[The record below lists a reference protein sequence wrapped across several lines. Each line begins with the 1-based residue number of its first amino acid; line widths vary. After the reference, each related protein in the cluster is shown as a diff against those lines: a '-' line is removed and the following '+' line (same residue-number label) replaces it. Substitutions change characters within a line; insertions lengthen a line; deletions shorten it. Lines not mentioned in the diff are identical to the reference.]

1 MRVLLLS
8 LVFYVACV
16 YPVTAQDSRFDTY
29 DGREFN
35 APAFDINK
43 KGAPYINENS
53 GKDNS
58 LLESLTPSEGFEG
71 ATFPPTG
78 WTWGVISGA
87 ATQRW
92 IRTSSTITGSG
103 AYGLSF
109 ACANF
114 NAFNAPVGTVQFL
127 QTPTFP
133 STVGGEVLKFDWH
146 YLPYNASPFPRD
158 SMIVQ
163 NSTDAGATWSNL
175 LIMWGDTTSADYFNV
190 QSMIT
195 GTRSTSSAATD
206 VTWGTKV
213 LSLPVGTNAIRFVGY
228 SQFGN
233 NIYLDNVETLV
244 PGAAYSGGT
253 YTINPSNPPSST
265 NWQTFRAAADSL
277 NRRGINGNI
286 TIDVSPGIYGVGNRF
301 YLKDINGTSSTS
313 RITFQKSGAGQVLLA
328 DTGTS
333 SVNDYAI
340 LIDGADWVTFD
351 GIDIRDVS
359 TVANGQLHRGYYMS
373 AYRSLDGPKNI
384 TIKNSH
390 IVLGGAL
397 NPPGASIGVLGTGM
411 NGGATFPAIQSSSCD
426 SIKVQNVR
434 VNKSDRGI
442 GFFIPLFSPT
452 SAFAWHRDIEISGCV
467 LGDSISIGSRTAPN
481 VIGIIPQGTKD
492 LKVFNNRI
500 DSLGNYL
507 TTSTGAVT
515 GIACQLSTGSVY
527 NNVIRNVTSSNPTSA
542 VPVITGIQAG
552 PNSGDDLYIYNNL
565 IYNFSK
571 GYTGVASA
579 TVGIVGINP
588 TNFWSG
594 ASPTTINHIYNN
606 TVIFTSGAP
615 VPFSSAG
622 INMFAAG
629 LPVDVRNNCIINTI
643 STSDPTSK
651 SFGIGDPN
659 TVRTFLNSNY
669 NNIFVNGTNG
679 FTGGYGTGLV
689 STALTIA
696 DWKAGSTGDT
706 NSLSGDVTFSSLFP
720 LSVDGSVASNWV
732 LNGKGHAQ
740 SIVNNDLNGTS
751 RNTSVSQGTTDIGAD
766 EFNMTVAPNFATES
780 APPTSGGTSYYME
793 FGDTVCIVNWGTGGT
808 LPTGLNVSNRTGD
821 MPPNSGT
828 SHHLA
833 SYVNVTQVGGPLTG
847 TFYNMT
853 YKFGFNELFNITNT
867 TDIRLAKQDG
877 TFWTAYLTEGTGGG
891 QSQVNVPNRSI
902 TVNELNSFSNF
913 TVTDLSDPLST
924 ISLAPVLVSPGL
936 NDTIPPLVPN
946 SFIWLSSNEIVPR
959 PGKTGNNTISDAT
972 ISNYWYE
979 INSDTSGASLILD
992 STLTDTVIT
1001 VPGGT
1006 FTPLSAYF
1014 WRVKAKNQ
1022 NGWGNFS
1029 PWRRV
1034 WIDVGTG
1041 LTNNSEI
1048 PTEYNLYNNYPNPFN
1063 PSTSIRFDIP
1073 VAGFV
1078 SLKVYDITGREVS
1091 TLVNEVLQPSR
1102 YNIDWNGSRFSSG
1115 VYFYRIQAGDFV
1127 KVQKMI
1133 LTK

>member
-1 MRVLLLS
+1 MKTKFSFLSFILVLFLGN
-8 LVFYVACV
+8 LVQ
-16 YPVTAQDSRFDTY
+16 AQDRLDTY

-35 APAFDINK
+35 APTLDINR
-43 KGAPYINENS
+43 KGAPYINDNS
-53 GKDNS
+53 GKNNS
-58 LLESLTPSEGFEG
+58 SLESLTPSEGFEG

-92 IRTSSTITGSG
+92 IRTSSTTTGSG

-114 NAFNAPVGTVQFL
+114 NAFSAAAGTVQFL
-127 QTPTFP
+127 QTPSFP
-133 STVGGEVLKFDWH
+133 ATVGGEVLRFDWH
-146 YLPYNASPFPRD
+146 YLPYTNGVRD
-158 SMIVQ
+158 SLVVQ
-163 NSTDAGATWSNL
+163 SSTDGGSTWNTL
-175 LIMWGDTTSADYFNV
+175 TIMWGDSASANYFNGDHL
-190 QSMIT
+190 IT

-213 LSLPVGTNAIRFVGY
+213 LSLPVGTNSIRFVGY

-244 PGAAYSGGT
+244 PGAAYTTGT
-253 YTINPSNPPSST
+253 YTINASNPPSST

-286 TIDVSPGIYGVGNRF
+286 TINVSPGIYGVGNRF
-301 YLKDINGTSSTS
+301 YLKDISGTSPTN

-328 DTGTS
+328 DTGTA

-384 TIKNSH
+384 VIKNTH
-390 IVLGGAL
+390 VVLGGAL

-426 SIKVQNVR
+426 SIKIQNVR
-434 VNKSDRGI
+434 VNKSDRGV

-452 SAFAWHRDIEISGCV
+452 SAFAWHRDIEISGCL
-467 LGDSISIGSRTAPN
+467 LGDSISIGSRTSPN
-481 VIGIIPQGTKD
+481 AIGIIPQGTKD
-492 LKVFNNRI
+492 LRVFNNRI

-515 GIACQLSTGSVY
+515 GIACQLSTGRVY
-527 NNVIRNVTSSNPTSA
+527 SNVIRNVTSSNPTSS

-552 PNSGDDLYIYNNL
+552 PNNGDDLYVYNNL

-606 TVIFTSGAP
+606 TVVFTSGAP

-622 INMFAAG
+622 ISMFAAG
-629 LPVDVRNNCIINTI
+629 LPVMVRNNCILNSI
-643 STSDPTSK
+643 STTVLPAK
-651 SFGIGDPN
+651 SIGIADPN

-669 NNIFVNGTNG
+669 NNIYVSGTNG
-679 FTGGYGTGLV
+679 FTGADSTGLLIN
-689 STALTIA
+689 STSLS
-696 DWKAGSTGDT
+696 DWKARSTVDT
-706 NSLSGDVTFSSLFP
+706 NSVSGDVTYITLFP
-720 LSVDGSVASNWV
+720 LNIDANASGNWV
-732 LNGKGHAQ
+732 LNGKGHPLP
-740 SIVNNDLNGTS
+740 IVTTDINGAS
-751 RNTSVSQGTTDIGAD
+751 RNTLVSQGTSDIGAN
-766 EFNMTVAPNFATES
+766 EFNMSVNPSFATQS
-780 APPTSGGTSYYME
+780 APPTSGGTSVYTQ
-793 FGDTVCIVNWGTGGT
+793 FGDTVCIVTWGTGGT
-808 LPTGLNVSNRTGD
+808 LPTGLNIMNMTGN
-821 MPPNSGT
+821 MPPNAGT

-833 SYVNVTQVGGPLTG
+833 SYMDVAQVGGPLAG
-847 TFYNMT
+847 TSYNMT
-853 YKFGFNELFNITNT
+853 MKFGYNQLFNIANVN
-867 TDIRLAKQDG
+867 DMRLAKQNG
-877 TFWTAYLTEGTGGG
+877 TFWTAYLTAGTGGG
-891 QSQVNVPNRSI
+891 QTNLDAGNRRI
-902 TVNELNSFSNF
+902 TVNELNSLSNF
-913 TVTDLSDPLST
+913 TATDISDPLST
-924 ISLAPVLVSPGL
+924 VSLAPGL
-936 NDTIPPLVPN
+936 LLPPNNSVTVIPNNPKLFRWNKSV
-946 SFIWLSSNEIVPR
+946 EGVPR
-959 PGKTGNNTISDAT
+959 PGKTENGEESDNT
-972 ISNYWYE
+972 ISNYLFQLYADT
-979 INSDTSGASLILD
+979 NSSPIFQD
-992 STLTDTVIT
+992 STLTDT
-1001 VPGGT
+1001 T
-1006 FTPLSAYF
+1006 FIYNPNLTALTPYW
-1014 WRVKAKNQ
+1014 WRVKAKNE
-1022 NGWGNFS
+1022 NGWGPFAAYFKFTTDQAS
-1029 PWRRV
+1029 
-1034 WIDVGTG
+1034 G
-1041 LTNNSEI
+1041 LTQGSEI
-1048 PTEYNLYNNYPNPFN
+1048 PTVYDLFQNYPNPFN
-1063 PSTSIRFDIP
+1063 PVTSIKFDIP
-1073 VAGFV
+1073 KAGFV
-1078 SLKVYDITGREVS
+1078 SLKVYDITGREVAN
-1091 TLVNEVLQPSR
+1091 LVNSVLEPAS
-1102 YNIDWNGSRFSSG
+1102 YNVSWNGSQFSSG